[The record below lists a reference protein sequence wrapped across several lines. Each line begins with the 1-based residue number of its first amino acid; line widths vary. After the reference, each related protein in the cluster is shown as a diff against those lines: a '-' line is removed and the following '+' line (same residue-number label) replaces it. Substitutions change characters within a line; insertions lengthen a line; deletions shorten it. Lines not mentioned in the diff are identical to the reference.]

1 MQFHLG
7 LFLFLL
13 GGAIAQLVCP
23 DVPATGCNVCP
34 PGECITNLD
43 AIFVN
48 PIDATVT
55 VPCGDLQQ
63 GGLDGG
69 IDPVTE
75 CPFLPGLITV
85 CECMPKGSPTGAP
98 DDPSTGLETLEPIDV
113 IDPTDAPV
121 GPPVLD
127 VPLADPTPAPVVVP
141 TDAPVIGPTDAPVN
155 GPTDAPII
163 VPTDA
168 PVIGPTDAPVNGPT
182 DAPVV
187 VPTDAPIAPTP
198 MPTDVIVP
206 DGAPSAE
213 PTTDDSEQ
221 EPSTAPN
228 PNFQTV
234 YPVFA
239 PPTPSGGKLLVIL
252 LYPYCCLNTSSC

>member
-141 TDAPVIGPTDAPVN
+141 TDAPVAY
-155 GPTDAPII
+155 
-163 VPTDA
+163 PTDA
-168 PVIGPTDAPVNGPT
+168 PVIVSTDAPVDG
-182 DAPVV
+182 
-187 VPTDAPIAPTP
+187 PTDAPIAPTP

-213 PTTDDSEQ
+213 PTTDDSQEQ

-228 PNFQTV
+228 PNLQTV

-239 PPTPSGGKLLVIL
+239 SPPPSGGKLLVIL